1 MSRARTP
8 DPGSPAAFLL
18 KCPYIV
24 KVALFFSVLT
34 IFRLRTGL
42 LICDFKNIVH
52 THAIID
58 SVDISLSKLQET
70 VKDREA
76 WQAAVRGVAK
86 LDTTE
91 QLNSSNTVLEVPCYE
106 TVCI

>member
-1 MSRARTP
+1 MCVWVLSFIKLSDEGLPGNEAEKLERSFQVVANMSRARTP

-58 SVDISLSKLQET
+58 SVDISLSKL
-70 VKDREA
+70 
-76 WQAAVRGVAK
+76 
-86 LDTTE
+86 
-91 QLNSSNTVLEVPCYE
+91 
-106 TVCI
+106 